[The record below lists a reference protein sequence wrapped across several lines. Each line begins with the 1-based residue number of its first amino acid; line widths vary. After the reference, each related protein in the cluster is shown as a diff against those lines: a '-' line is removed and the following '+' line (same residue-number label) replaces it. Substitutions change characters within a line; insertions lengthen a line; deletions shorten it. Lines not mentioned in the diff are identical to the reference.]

1 MTHWVGIVI
10 GSGIAGL
17 SAARQL
23 ASRGP
28 VLVVSKSQW
37 HTSATEW
44 AQGGIAVVMHQDDRP
59 SYHYH
64 DTIQAGAGLC
74 DPHAV
79 AILVQDGPQRVA
91 ELIAL
96 GAQFDRDTD
105 GYSLTQEAAH
115 SQRRILHAGDATGRE
130 IEKTLGQAL
139 LRQPTVTFMA
149 HTTLQSLVM
158 HDGECV
164 GVVLADSQSGAHQH
178 VHFADVV
185 ILATGGCG
193 QLYQRNTNPW
203 VATGDG
209 IMVAY
214 QAGAV
219 LQDMEMIQ
227 FHPTTLYRGDA
238 TEPSTFLISEAV
250 RGEGAQLVNHLGER
264 IMASL
269 HPDAELAPRDQVARA
284 IFRSLQTTGHSHV
297 WLDLTPIRLP
307 LPERFP
313 TIYQH
318 CLSCGIDITRDPIP
332 VSPAAHYLMGG
343 ILTDY
348 DGRTTIPRLYAV
360 GECACVG
367 VHGANRLASNSLLD
381 GLVFGYRAAQAA
393 MTQSPVVPPSSIVA
407 SPPQGRASDDPIQPI
422 RHALRQLMWEHV
434 GILRDEAGLKMAS
447 DQMATWLAG
456 PLPHPIRS
464 MVQLGHIMAQSAL
477 ARTESRGAHFRLDYP
492 QASPAPYHVQQVK
505 TMPTPR
511 VATMP
516 PLASY
521 SPPSNLGAMSPTTA
535 TQSVVSCD
543 GAGGPLIGQTPPE
556 TSGPSIQAR

>member
-1 MTHWVGIVI
+1 MTHWAGIVI

-17 SAARQL
+17 SAARGL
-23 ASRGP
+23 ASQGP
-28 VLVVSKSQW
+28 VLVVSKSQL

-44 AQGGIAVVMHQDDRP
+44 AQGGIAVVMHHDDRL
-59 SYHYH
+59 SYHFD

-96 GAQFDRDTD
+96 GAQFDRDPD

-139 LRQPTVTFMA
+139 LRQPTVTFLA
-149 HTTLQSLVM
+149 HTTLLSLII
-158 HDGECV
+158 HHGECV
-164 GVVLADSQSGAHQH
+164 GVILADSQTGAHQQ
-178 VHFADVV
+178 VHFSDVV

-214 QAGAV
+214 HAGAV
-219 LQDMEMIQ
+219 LQDIEMIQ
-227 FHPTTLYRGDA
+227 FHPTTLYGGDV
-238 TEPSTFLISEAV
+238 PDVSTFLISEAV
-250 RGEGAQLVNHLGER
+250 RGEGAQLLNHQGER
-264 IMASL
+264 FMCRI

-284 IFRSLQTTGHSHV
+284 IFSEMNATGHPHV
-297 WLDLTPIRLP
+297 WLDLRPIPLSLP
-307 LPERFP
+307 DRFP
-313 TIYQH
+313 TIYRR

-332 VSPAAHYLMGG
+332 VSPAAHYVMGG

-348 DGRTTIPRLYAV
+348 EGRTSIPRLYAV

-381 GLVFGYRAAQAA
+381 GLVFGHRAAQAA
-393 MTQSPVVPPSSIVA
+393 KGHLPIVPPSSAPAVL
-407 SPPQGRASDDPIQPI
+407 SPQWDEPDGSI
-422 RHALRQLMWEHV
+422 RHALRALMWDRV
-434 GILRDEAGLKMAS
+434 GIQRDAEGLCLAS
-447 DQMATWLAG
+447 HQLATWLDH
-456 PLPHPIRS
+456 PLPTPLHA
-464 MVQLGHIMAQSAL
+464 MVQLGHLITLSAL
-477 ARTESRGAHFRLDYP
+477 ARTESRGAHDRLDYP
-492 QASPAPYHVQQVK
+492 NLSPVPYHLQHVTTQ
-505 TMPTPR
+505 PHPI
-511 VATMP
+511 VATIP
-516 PLASY
+516 PGGADSL
-521 SPPSNLGAMSPTTA
+521 PPILGAISRTTVPIPDA
-535 TQSVVSCD
+535 SCD
-543 GAGGPLIGQTPPE
+543 GVGGRLTDQRPPE
-556 TSGPSIQAR
+556 TSGPSTRER